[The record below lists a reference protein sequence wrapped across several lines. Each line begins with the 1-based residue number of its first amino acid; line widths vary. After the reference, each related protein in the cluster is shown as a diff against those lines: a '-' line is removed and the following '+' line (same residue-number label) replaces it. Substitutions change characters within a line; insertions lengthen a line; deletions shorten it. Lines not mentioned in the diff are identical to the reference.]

1 MENILLAVKMVL
13 PVLIM
18 LFLGYYCR
26 VKKIINQQGLI
37 GIKAV
42 ITNILIPVVLF
53 NAFYKAEY
61 NLNGFIIFIIIYCC
75 NGLGLGFGYLT
86 KRLVGN
92 NAKLMPFLLS
102 GYEVGMLG
110 YALFTLLAGVDNI
123 HYLATVDLGQTLFVY
138 TIYIMMLTATAGGSP
153 QSRAF

>member
-1 MENILLAVKMVL
+1 MENILLVVKMVL

-26 VKKIINQQGLI
+26 VKKIINQQGLL

-61 NLNGFIIFIIIYCC
+61 NLNGFIIFI
-75 NGLGLGFGYLT
+75 GR
-86 KRLVGN
+86 K
-92 NAKLMPFLLS
+92 
-102 GYEVGMLG
+102 
-110 YALFTLLAGVDNI
+110 TL
-123 HYLATVDLGQTLFVY
+123 
-138 TIYIMMLTATAGGSP
+138 
-153 QSRAF
+153 